1 MESDRGRIK
10 ASWKD
15 CRAVW
20 DDDTTITRVANNLLR
35 CRLFFKHM
43 SSYSVVRFNT
53 KCDFSSRKF
62 RAFRVPSVDKC
73 FEECLKA
80 SDCHYFS
87 YSGSFCTGCS
97 EYSFERD
104 VESTL
109 YSVSTPLDI
118 EPKNRTKCVPL
129 RSWVKYD
136 DAPTNF
142 DKTTIDWVRKG
153 EEGGSE
159 TAYHWKAPHYPSC
172 RKGHFWGGGG
182 SGACYYAICPAG
194 SVNAMPLNHPYFT
207 SGDGSARKRWPSEC
221 PCVREVTETGSEY
234 PVWEYYGRH
243 HSFGALPAV
252 TNLAGPTHRAFI
264 IIFTHHLLLSCLLT
278 NDVLW
283 FLLFFFLIFSC
294 TLFSV
299 DFFFFLLSSFIQAD
313 ATTTWIFK
321 ARLCVYFS
329 TTTASK
335 KKHRLKSRSTVPC

>member
-10 ASWKD
+10 ASWND

-62 RAFRVPSVDKC
+62 RAWRVPSVDKC

-80 SDCHYFS
+80 PDCHYFS

-97 EYSFERD
+97 EHSFERD

-118 EPKNRTKCVPL
+118 DAKNTTKCVPL
-129 RSWVKYD
+129 ESWTKYD
-136 DAPTNF
+136 DAPTDF

-159 TAYHWKAPHYPSC
+159 TAYHLKAPHYPGC
-172 RKGHFWGGGG
+172 EKAAFWGGGG

-194 SVNAMPLNHPYFT
+194 YVNAVSSSTAFFT
-207 SGDGSARKRWPSEC
+207 SGDGNARKRWPSEC
-221 PCVREVTETGSEY
+221 PCAREATEAGSEY

-243 HSFGALPAV
+243 HLFGALPAV
-252 TNLAGPTHRAFI
+252 TNLAGPTHRE
-264 IIFTHHLLLSCLLT
+264 
-278 NDVLW
+278 
-283 FLLFFFLIFSC
+283 FSH
-294 TLFSV
+294 
-299 DFFFFLLSSFIQAD
+299 SSFVV
-313 ATTTWIFK
+313 FK
-321 ARLCVYFS
+321 
-329 TTTASK
+329 
-335 KKHRLKSRSTVPC
+335 